1 MKFNSTVKVQN
12 LLTYDYDLSI
22 NVIHYKAWWIH
33 KFQGYLMQMS
43 DPVISRNLFTAAKQL
58 ADSEIQLI
66 KAIESSKK
74 INNKNITSNMSMTH
88 KRDTK
93 KSVKASNV
101 RASAALIAAK
111 REAAQR
117 NSSQGKKSTNVF
129 VHDIYQKA
137 IDAYN
142 IEQKDT
148 GLVFDQSMT
157 EHECLWDPNYPECPA
172 RLTRVLQRCEQ
183 LGLISR
189 CKLIEARLATEKEIL
204 LKHSQKQIDILKSTD
219 GCTDADKLELL
230 SSKYDAVYIH
240 PSTYKLSQLAVGS
253 TINLIENICK
263 GYIQNGMAI
272 IRPPGHHAMKS
283 EYCGYCFFN
292 NVAIAAESAL
302 RNNLAKKIL
311 IVDWD
316 VHHGQA
322 TQQMFYNDPR
332 VIYFSIHRFENG
344 EFWPNLRESNFHF
357 VGDGLGE
364 GYNFNIPLNKTGM
377 TNADY
382 LAIFQQVLL
391 PVAYEFQPDLVLV
404 SAGYD
409 AALGCPEG
417 EMLVTPA
424 CYAHLLSSL
433 LCLASGK
440 VAVVLEGGY
449 CLKSLAESAALTLRT
464 LLGDPCPILQ
474 NLELPSRSIRDTILN
489 TIYAHKPYW
498 KCYQYQDTYSINS
511 TVNNKVENI
520 NQHLPT
526 VIFKGTNIKP
536 EIYETRNCYPVQNK
550 ETVEAIEKQLNVLIQ
565 STNLFK
571 APNKVCVVYDERMLK
586 HYDISD
592 DSHPE
597 KPNRISAIYKK
608 YQTYNLLERCYV
620 QQGRS
625 ATMKELLLVHSQEYI
640 DKIKSVENLKPKELS
655 KQATSYNSVYLH
667 SETWTSACVSTGSLL
682 QVVDSVLNGESQSG
696 IAIVRPP
703 GHHAEQDA
711 ACGFCIFNNIS
722 IAARYAI
729 EFHNIKKV
737 LIVDW
742 DVHHGNGTQA
752 VFEKDPKVLYISIH
766 RYDNGAFFPN
776 SKRANY
782 TYVGSGPGEGFNIN
796 IPWNKKGMGDT
807 EYIAAFQ
814 QVVMPIA
821 YQFNPE
827 LILVSAGFDACI
839 GDPLGGCYVTPEM
852 YGHLTHWLSSLANGR
867 IILSLEGGYNIN
879 SVSHAMTICTKTLL
893 GDPLPI
899 LESGQI
905 PCTSAIHSIN
915 NVLKSLKQYWPN
927 LMFNVCLPKE
937 KVLPKAELPCIKTN
951 GKETKNSESK
961 IALEEIESEK
971 LELKLSIDKN
981 CLNCVTDEEI
991 LKLQNEVE
999 NMKIRNSLYD
1009 DTTKTTEKTY
1019 NNSLNMEA
1027 INMVARNVKVS
1038 EYTKECINQNGKK
1051 GLPYNNLS
1059 NSASG
1064 SNDERGEGE
1073 IAQSSTSTN
1082 LYDYLSENLQALIA
1096 GEMFAVVPL
1105 RECPHLNSV
1114 SDVPASGI
1122 DVHLPCAECGSN
1134 VENWIC
1140 LQCYTVHCARNVN
1153 QHGILHAEE
1162 IDHPLAL
1169 SFSDLSVWCYRCEA
1183 YIDNPRLFAAR
1194 NAAHQSKFDEELP
1207 WTYSNN

>member
-1 MKFNSTVKVQN
+1 
-12 LLTYDYDLSI
+12 
-22 NVIHYKAWWIH
+22 
-33 KFQGYLMQMS
+33 
-43 DPVISRNLFTAAKQL
+43 
-58 ADSEIQLI
+58 
-66 KAIESSKK
+66 
-74 INNKNITSNMSMTH
+74 MSMTH

-1027 INMVARNVKVS
+1027 INMVARNVKAKNYYFLVS